1 MDRRRAARRQP
12 VGPTT
17 IIGNEVIRSVKK
29 AVSNCDIHSGAAN
42 RRTASRAARWF
53 CGLDR
58 DSQQTDGW
66 TARRKCAARGLPHVE
81 HIHPLADGSTDPN
94 TLPQTD
100 ACRPIPR
107 SFRIEVGFLY
117 CYT

>member
-1 MDRRRAARRQP
+1 M
-12 VGPTT
+12 

-42 RRTASRAARWF
+42 RRAASRAARWF
-53 CGLDR
+53 GGLDR

-66 TARRKCAARGLPHVE
+66 TARRKCAVRGLPHVE
-81 HIHPLADGSTDPN
+81 HIHPLADGSTRPEHF
-94 TLPQTD
+94 TTTD